1 MGNKSVNA
9 FIAYSTAGLQLALI
23 LILFVYGGFKL
34 DERLGTMPVFVMIGA
49 VAGMGAGLYNLLRGL
64 KEVDRI
70 VREEKSEEK
79 QKRNKWL

>member
-1 MGNKSVNA
+1 MGKKSVNA

-34 DERLGTMPVFVMIGA
+34 DERLGTMPVFVVVGA
-49 VAGMGAGLYNLLRGL
+49 MAGMGAGLYNLLRGL

-70 VREEKSEEK
+70 VREEKSEEE

>member
-34 DERLGTMPVFVMIGA
+34 DERLGTMPVFVVVGA
-49 VAGMGAGLYNLLRGL
+49 MAGMGAGLYNLLRGL

>member
-1 MGNKSVNA
+1 LGNKSVNA

-34 DERLGTMPVFVMIGA
+34 DERLGTMPVFVVVGA
-49 VAGMGAGLYNLLRGL
+49 MAGMGAGLYNLLRGL